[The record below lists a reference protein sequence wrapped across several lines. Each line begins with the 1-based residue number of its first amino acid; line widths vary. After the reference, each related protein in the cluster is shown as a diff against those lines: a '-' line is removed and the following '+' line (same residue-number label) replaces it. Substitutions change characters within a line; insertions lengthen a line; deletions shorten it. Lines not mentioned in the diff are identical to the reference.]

1 MSLSIL
7 HQELDSTNA
16 TITLS
21 GRLLLGPPCQDLER
35 LVADLLGRGIKTITF
50 DIAGI
55 THIDSTGIGRFIDA
69 YTKLRAVG
77 GSIHITGA
85 MGAVRE
91 MFRVTRLDT
100 VLPVEPQ
107 RPLGKC

>member
-1 MSLSIL
+1 MSLSIR
-7 HQELDSTNA
+7 HQEPDSTSA
-16 TITLS
+16 VVTMS
-21 GRLLLGPPCQDLER
+21 GRLLLGAPCQELER
-35 LVADLLGRGIKTITF
+35 TVADLLGRDIHQITF

-69 YTKLRAVG
+69 YSKLRAVG
-77 GSIHITGA
+77 GTMHIKGA

-100 VLPVEPQ
+100 VLPVEP
-107 RPLGKC
+107 